1 MTDTARDG
9 TIVSIARNARESK
22 RQMGQFLTPIPLA
35 TELVAD
41 LPLEHHHR
49 VLEPSFGDGS
59 FLIPLIERF
68 MTFYEGDVDSRLAQ
82 ALQNNIYGVE
92 LDADLYHRCLE
103 TIRAKFGALPG
114 EHHLIQDDFFRWN
127 QPTSG
132 SSEPSLF
139 DHLFDLSVHPSLNP
153 SFDFTSFDFI
163 IGNPPFGGTIDPLL
177 QDSLDARY
185 GFRGGEKIKKETY
198 SFFVVKS
205 LDLLNEGGEVRFL
218 CSDTFL
224 TIKTMRGLRRLLM
237 NSGRSE
243 VETLPYFSE
252 ETKHPMVL
260 LKFHKSQAETDTVFV
275 NGQRLACA
283 DIFKTPNLS
292 WGIDAEL
299 GFYFDGECLGD
310 YMIATSG
317 MTVGNNAL
325 FLREIRGD
333 IGKQHIEEP
342 YAFEFFDEPIT
353 LENERTKAR
362 LGKLT
367 AQRIA
372 KISAQ
377 EAAGETRRSV
387 QAVRREVP
395 LRISLPHAD
404 YRHYNKASG
413 NILSQPPSHVIYWKD
428 EGDAVYT
435 YRKNANWYLHG
446 VGGKKF
452 FLRSGLTWQ
461 LIAPRLHTRLLP
473 EGCILDSGAPC
484 AFLRPNVP
492 ESELY
497 FVLGWTLTETCNHIL
512 KTVIN
517 HTRNIQSKDFERL
530 PYPFWITEIRK
541 SEAIAYVRSLVER
554 AREGERFDAHS
565 PEVRHVDALY
575 AVPNDCLLQMRSKSF
590 L

>member
-1 MTDTARDG
+1 M
-9 TIVSIARNARESK
+9 SIARNARESK
-22 RQMGQFLTPIPLA
+22 RQMGQFLTPVPLA
-35 TELVAD
+35 AQLVAN
-41 LPLEHHHR
+41 LPLERQHR

-68 MTFYEGDVDSRLAQ
+68 MAFYEGDSERRLAQ
-82 ALQNNIYGVE
+82 ALQNNVYGIE
-92 LDADLYHRCLE
+92 LDASLYAKCLE
-103 TIRAKFGALPG
+103 SIRAKFGALPA
-114 EHHLIQDDFFRWN
+114 EHNLVQEDFFRWN
-127 QPTSG
+127 SQTSG
-132 SSEPSLF
+132 SQPT
-139 DHLFDLSVHPSLNP
+139 LFDLS
-153 SFDFTSFDFI
+153 FDPDYKPTPNAASIPSFDFI

-185 GFRGGEKIKKETY
+185 GIRGGEKIKKETY
-198 SFFVVKS
+198 SFFVVRS
-205 LDLLNEGGEVRFL
+205 LDLLKEGGEVRFI

-237 NSGRSE
+237 NTGRSE
-243 VETLPYFSE
+243 VETLSYFSE

-260 LKFHKSQAETDTVFV
+260 LKFRKSHAEIDTVLV
-275 NGQRLACA
+275 NGQRLACS
-283 DIFKTPNLS
+283 DILKTPNLS
-292 WGIDAEL
+292 WGINAEL
-299 GFYFDGECLGD
+299 GFYFEGECLGD

-325 FLREIRGD
+325 FLREIGGD
-333 IGKQHIEEP
+333 IGENHIEEP
-342 YAFEFFDEPIT
+342 YDFEFFEEPIT
-353 LENERTKAR
+353 LEAERAKAR

-367 AQRIA
+367 AKRSA

-377 EAAGETRRSV
+377 EMAGETRRSV
-387 QAVRREVP
+387 RAVRHEATRT
-395 LRISLPHAD
+395 ITLPHSE

-413 NILSQPPSHVIYWKD
+413 NILYQPPSHVIYWKD

-452 FLRSGLTWQ
+452 FLRAGLTWQ
-461 LIAPRLHTRLLP
+461 LIAPRLHTRILP

-497 FVLGWTLTETCNHIL
+497 FVLGWTLTETCSRIL

-530 PYPFWITEIRK
+530 PYPFWVSETRK
-541 SEAIAYVRSLVER
+541 SEAVAYVQDLVER
-554 AREGERFDAHS
+554 AKSGESFDNLS
-565 PEVRHVDALY
+565 PEVRRLDALY
-575 AVPNDCLLQMRSKSF
+575 AVPDRVGL
-590 L
+590 